1 MNDQHARL
9 KRPFVLASIMLATFL
24 SAIEGTIVATAMPS
38 IVADLEQFSLY
49 SWVFSAYLLT
59 SSVTVLLFG
68 KLADLFGRKPIFIFG
83 IVVLLLGSTLA
94 GSSTTMPFLIFS
106 RLIQGIGAGALVP
119 VATTIVGDIYTKE
132 ERGKVQGYLSSV
144 WGISAI
150 AGPLAGSFFVEF
162 ADWRYVF
169 WMNIPL
175 GLIAIFGI
183 ILFFKED
190 VVREKTKINYMSFVY
205 LIGFLSSFMYI
216 LVEAGSTYA
225 WTSGVILSFIAM
237 TLIFLTLF
245 IYNQKRASDPIIP
258 VQLWDDKLIFIA
270 NITSLLTGA
279 IMISISS
286 YLPTFVQ
293 GVLGKSALI
302 AGFTLTT
309 MSIGW
314 PLASTISGRVLFK
327 VGYRKISLIGA
338 WSLLIGTSLF
348 IILSFYPSVYIAAFA
363 SLFVGIGMGTTST
376 AFIVSI
382 QTEVAWR
389 VRGIATATNMF
400 MRSIGSAIGVAF
412 LGGLLNSHLQKELAG
427 ITIEG
432 KQVTADIMDQ
442 LLTDESLAG
451 LSTDMISLLQS
462 VLQTGLSK
470 VYLTVFIIAIISFIF
485 IYFLPKERTRK
496 Q

>member
-1 MNDQHARL
+1 
-9 KRPFVLASIMLATFL
+9 
-24 SAIEGTIVATAMPS
+24 
-38 IVADLEQFSLY
+38 
-49 SWVFSAYLLT
+49 
-59 SSVTVLLFG
+59 
-68 KLADLFGRKPIFIFG
+68 
-83 IVVLLLGSTLA
+83 
-94 GSSTTMPFLIFS
+94 
-106 RLIQGIGAGALVP
+106 
-119 VATTIVGDIYTKE
+119 
-132 ERGKVQGYLSSV
+132 QGYLSSV

-279 IMISISS
+279 VLISISS

-302 AGFTLTT
+302 SGFSLTT
-309 MSIGW
+309 MTIGW
-314 PLASTISGRVLFK
+314 PLAATISGWVLFK
-327 VGYRKISLIGA
+327 LGFRKTSLFGA
-338 WSLLIGTSLF
+338 CCLLIGSRF
-348 IILSFYPSVYIAAFA
+348 FFILSVSQVVYIAEFA
-363 SLFVGIGMGTTST
+363 ALFVGIGMGTTTSV
-376 AFIVSI
+376 FIVSI
-382 QTEVAWR
+382 QTEVDWG
-389 VRGIATATNMF
+389 VRGIQTATKMF
-400 MRSIGSAIGVAF
+400 MRSIGSAIGVVF
-412 LGGLLNSHLQKELAG
+412 LG
-427 ITIEG
+427 
-432 KQVTADIMDQ
+432 
-442 LLTDESLAG
+442 
-451 LSTDMISLLQS
+451 
-462 VLQTGLSK
+462 
-470 VYLTVFIIAIISFIF
+470 
-485 IYFLPKERTRK
+485 
-496 Q
+496 